1 MKKAALLALVL
12 VALTALPA
20 AASTVPFNFFTLT
33 GVMANLD
40 CTTYPG
46 QPSPMR
52 CVMTVKPSLDDS
64 SRGVQVSCLDE
75 GVVKGCGSLLVGD
88 PVLIVG
94 SDQRGVKVVE
104 HVAYL
109 LDAVN

>member
-1 MKKAALLALVL
+1 MKKSALVALVL
-12 VALTALPA
+12 VALSALPL
-20 AASTVPFNFFTLT
+20 AASTTPSSFFMLT
-33 GVMANLD
+33 GVMANLE
-40 CTTYPG
+40 CSAFPG
-46 QPSPMR
+46 EPSPIR

-75 GVVKGCGSLLVGD
+75 AVVKGCGSLLVGD

-94 SDQRGVKVVE
+94 SDKGSAKIVE

-109 LDAVN
+109 LDAAN